1 MRTYSLN
8 VALKSAARLL
18 WSVLL
23 WCNIPLSVQV
33 REVYFTD
40 NLTDNYLIA
49 MTLYICSI
57 TFNGDCFVFSCN
69 VSSWKHLFR
78 NMAIYSYLSI
88 IHRGGFNALPSFN
101 VLAST
106 KKRKFI

>member
-1 MRTYSLN
+1 MRTYSLT
-8 VALKSAARLL
+8 VTLKSAARLL

-49 MTLYICSI
+49 MTLYDS
-57 TFNGDCFVFSCN
+57 TSVVLLLMETVLSLVAMFLRGN
-69 VSSWKHLFR
+69 
-78 NMAIYSYLSI
+78 IYL
-88 IHRGGFNALPSFN
+88 G
-101 VLAST
+101 T
-106 KKRKFI
+106 WQFIVIFQ